1 MHSSRRIPVAL
12 LAMAIAVGVVAA
24 PSTAKDSDDDG
35 SSTTATTTAASTT
48 TIEVSTPAGPIGDG
62 SASGSGASGS
72 TTGSTGSGSGD
83 SATKATTSVA
93 TTPPSTTSG
102 SAPRVTAPAP
112 PTKDSGEDDDAESKA
127 STSASSSKGSGTS
140 SKSSG
145 SGSSGSAAKPKES
158 GTNVVDSVAKAKDSV
173 VKAKVKAKESVAK
186 VKESVAKSDGA
197 ASKPKESGGAR
208 KSSGDDDESK
218 SKGAERTPKPSSSG
232 PSETS
237 RRGSDHEARTKP
249 GKSGQRRRWSG
260 RDDEASGA
268 RGHGP
273 RKGRKPRPGAPAW
286 KPPLPTPPNVAEPP
300 RETHAPYGPPVSIVT
315 SVPVGYAVMPAPRH
329 DRAAAAPP
337 ALSASRGPRVTEA
350 SVQEPS
356 VIDVAALTA
365 AAASTLREAAVAIA
379 DTGDDQPQGEPV
391 PPLPVMSGSAPV
403 SAGSPGGEPPTPSR
417 ERRAHVEASTGDLV
431 EPRET
436 IQIVGLPHNGRTGV
450 DLTIPLLAAMMVAVG
465 FYLGSQR
472 AGTARRGRQ

>member
-12 LAMAIAVGVVAA
+12 LAMAIAIGVVAA
-24 PSTAKDSDDDG
+24 PSAAKDSDDDG

-48 TIEVSTPAGPIGDG
+48 TIEVSTPAGPIGDS

-83 SATKATTSVA
+83 SATKATSVA

-127 STSASSSKGSGTS
+127 STSASSSKGSGT
-140 SKSSG
+140 
-145 SGSSGSAAKPKES
+145 SSGSAAKPKES

-197 ASKPKESGGAR
+197 ASKPKESGGTR

-286 KPPLPTPPNVAEPP
+286 KPPLPTPPNVAEPA

-365 AAASTLREAAVAIA
+365 AAASTLHEAAVAIA
-379 DTGDDQPQGEPV
+379 DTGDDQRQGEPV
-391 PPLPVMSGSAPV
+391 PPLPVVSGSAPV

-417 ERRAHVEASTGDLV
+417 ERRAHVEASTADLV

-436 IQIVGLPHNGRTGV
+436 IQIVGLPDNGRTGV